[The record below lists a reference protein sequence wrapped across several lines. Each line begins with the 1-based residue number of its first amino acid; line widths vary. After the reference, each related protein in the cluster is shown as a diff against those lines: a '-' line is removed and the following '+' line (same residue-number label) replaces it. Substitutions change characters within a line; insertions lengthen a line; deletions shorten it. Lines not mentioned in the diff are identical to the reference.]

1 MKKARGSAA
10 LRVVP
15 HQPWRQGLTLA
26 AVVLVCLLGVLGAYQ
41 LGRSTAELDAV
52 HLASMERLY
61 DASQLTIQQLEA
73 QVIESDLSRGVE
85 EEAAQALKQ
94 DIRLLKD
101 EVAALTEEVTFYKSL
116 MAPSSLAKGLQIAD
130 FELTALEEP
139 GRYRFHLLL
148 TQVES
153 RRDWVQG
160 EAELEVE
167 GRMADDATGTDGSES
182 ATVNGS
188 KVLPLTEIGEG
199 DSYPLKFRFRYFQD
213 LTGIISLPR
222 GFEPERIVV
231 RAGRRGATTQA
242 AEPDLRLDRRRLK
255 WLTGRADCT
264 SRVGVP

>member
-1 MKKARGSAA
+1 MPMKKSRGPAA

-15 HQPWRQGLTLA
+15 HQPWRQGLVFA
-26 AVVLVCLLGVLGAYQ
+26 AVVLVCLGGVLGAYQ
-41 LGRSTAELDAV
+41 LGRSTAELDQV
-52 HLASMERLY
+52 HLAATERLY
-61 DASQLTIQQLEA
+61 AASQQTIEQLEA
-73 QVIESDLSRGVE
+73 QLIESDLSRGVE

-94 DIRLLKD
+94 DLRLLKD

-130 FELTALEEP
+130 FELIALEEP

-160 EAELEVE
+160 EAELAVE
-167 GRMADDATGTDGSES
+167 GRMAEAAAETDGSDS
-182 ATVNGS
+182 ATVNGP
-188 KVLPLTEIGEG
+188 KVLPLTEIGEA

-213 LTGIISLPR
+213 LTGVISLPR

-231 RAGRRGATTQA
+231 TAGRRGASTQ
-242 AEPDLRLDRRRLK
+242 PL
-255 WLTGRADCT
+255 
-264 SRVGVP
+264 SRTFDWTVAG